1 MKKTIRIIVSLLV
14 LVMTLCVFAGCTEQP
29 AQTTPP
35 ATEPTEPAKP
45 VDLNLNVFYNKTH
58 YKVLSLDP
66 DDGTYHISLY
76 NKNATLTA
84 RTKDEALAQKIVDST
99 FMILDRDNEGF
110 VTAVKNIEDV
120 SGKFVVAGGYVK
132 SVDGNKVSVTAGT
145 FGSAGDLGTIELGA
159 NCVLTDTTGG
169 SSVGSI
175 VKLRAN
181 DQIYAIANAEGEVKQ
196 VFITS
201 RVAEQ
206 RIAHCE
212 HCDKD
217 VVWTAHYPDKNA
229 MPTAAGHWYI
239 AGDMS
244 AKASTSTAT
253 SDVVV
258 DLNGKTVM
266 TVAKV
271 QFYILNNAKTK
282 LFILDSSAEQT
293 GMIKAIK
300 GDDGD
305 NKVTSAGGVIDV
317 GIAGA
322 EFTLLSGTIDASGLI
337 TNQTGAAVYVVKG
350 AFFNMKGGKIIGGT
364 TIAWWNVDA
373 AKGKEDTGG
382 RGGALNLASGSTTTI
397 SGGEIVGGKSVAADS
412 KTQRSQ
418 GGAIYLY
425 DGAKLTITGGKISGG
440 EADQGGDCIF
450 VENAADLK
458 IEGGTVAESDIEYKA

>member
-14 LVMTLCVFAGCTEQP
+14 LVMTLFLFAGCEEQP
-29 AQTTPP
+29 VETTPS
-35 ATEPTEPAKP
+35 TQPTEPSKP
-45 VDLNLNVFYNKTH
+45 VDLTMNVFYNKTH
-58 YKVLSLDP
+58 YKVLSLD

-99 FMILDRDNEGF
+99 FMILDRDNNGV
-110 VTAVKNIEDV
+110 VTAVKSIEDV

-145 FGSAGDLGTIELGA
+145 FGSAGDLGTIELDA

-169 SSVGSI
+169 STVGSI
-175 VKLRAN
+175 VKLRPN
-181 DQIYAIANAEGEVKQ
+181 DQIYAIANAKGEVKQ

-253 SDVVV
+253 ADVVV
-258 DLNGKTVM
+258 DLNGKTVK
-266 TVAKV
+266 TVAAV
-271 QFYILNNAKTK
+271 QFYILNNAKTA
-282 LFILDSSAEQT
+282 LYILDSSEAQT
-293 GMIKAIK
+293 GQIVAVK
-300 GDDGD
+300 GDDAI
-305 NKVTSAGGVIDV
+305 KITSAGGVIDV

-322 EFTLLSGTIDASGLI
+322 KFVLLSGTIDASGI
-337 TNQTGAAVYVVKG
+337 YTTQTGAGVYVVKG
-350 AFFNMKGGKIIGGT
+350 AFFEMKGGKIIGGT
-364 TIAWWNVDA
+364 CVGNYNFETNADA
-373 AKGKEDTGG
+373 GG
-382 RGGALNLASGSTTTI
+382 RGGALNLASGSETTI
-397 SGGEIVGGKSVAADS
+397 SGGEIVGGKCLVQDS
-412 KTQRSQ
+412 KTQRAQ

-425 DGAKLTITGGKISGG
+425 AGAKLTITGGKISGG
-440 EADQGGDCIF
+440 EAALGGDCIF
-450 VENAADLK
+450 VENKADLK